1 MNFSS
6 PHDLSP
12 TGTLRSLIQETT
24 VCPPSR
30 GLFFACYFVCPCTK
44 ESVFRAL
51 LQSPDTNHSR
61 HRHRVYHQA
70 LSIRYQLAMS
80 TLSDESRQIVASL
93 AHRVGPNADIAT
105 VAQAIASI
113 LQDMDAALTPII
125 GQQGVVA
132 LYRRSLH
139 LCASN
144 HPRLAGTYDSVQAA
158 SLDLTALKSVLVEQS
173 DADALFFGEVLL
185 TTFYE
190 LLTMLIGPSLTARLL
205 RGVWEPSLS
214 DTPSQEISP

>member
-1 MNFSS
+1 
-6 PHDLSP
+6 
-12 TGTLRSLIQETT
+12 
-24 VCPPSR
+24 
-30 GLFFACYFVCPCTK
+30 
-44 ESVFRAL
+44 
-51 LQSPDTNHSR
+51 
-61 HRHRVYHQA
+61 
-70 LSIRYQLAMS
+70 MS
-80 TLSDESRQIVASL
+80 TLSEESRQIVASL
-93 AHRVGPNADIAT
+93 VHRVGPNADIAT

-139 LCASN
+139 LCASS
-144 HPRLAGTYDSVQAA
+144 HPRLAGTCDRVQAGM
-158 SLDLTALKSVLVEQS
+158 DLTALKSVLVEQS
-173 DADALFFGEVLL
+173 ETDALFFGDVLL

-190 LLTMLIGPSLTARLL
+190 LLTTLIGPSLTARLL

>member
-1 MNFSS
+1 
-6 PHDLSP
+6 
-12 TGTLRSLIQETT
+12 
-24 VCPPSR
+24 
-30 GLFFACYFVCPCTK
+30 
-44 ESVFRAL
+44 
-51 LQSPDTNHSR
+51 
-61 HRHRVYHQA
+61 
-70 LSIRYQLAMS
+70 MS
-80 TLSDESRQIVASL
+80 TLSEESRQIVASL
-93 AHRVGPNADIAT
+93 VHRVGPNADIAT

-139 LCASN
+139 LCASR

-173 DADALFFGEVLL
+173 EADALFFGDVLL

-190 LLTMLIGPSLTARLL
+190 LLTTLIGPSLTARLL

-214 DTPSQEISP
+214 DTPSQENSP

>member
-1 MNFSS
+1 M
-6 PHDLSP
+6 
-12 TGTLRSLIQETT
+12 
-24 VCPPSR
+24 
-30 GLFFACYFVCPCTK
+30 
-44 ESVFRAL
+44 
-51 LQSPDTNHSR
+51 
-61 HRHRVYHQA
+61 YHQA
-70 LSIRYQLAMS
+70 LFIGYQLAMS
-80 TLSDESRQIVASL
+80 TLSEESRQIVASL

-139 LCASN
+139 LCASR

-158 SLDLTALKSVLVEQS
+158 SLDLTALKSVLVAQS
-173 DADALFFGEVLL
+173 ETDALFFGDVLL

-190 LLTMLIGPSLTARLL
+190 LLTTLIGPSLTARLL

>member
-1 MNFSS
+1 
-6 PHDLSP
+6 
-12 TGTLRSLIQETT
+12 
-24 VCPPSR
+24 
-30 GLFFACYFVCPCTK
+30 
-44 ESVFRAL
+44 
-51 LQSPDTNHSR
+51 
-61 HRHRVYHQA
+61 
-70 LSIRYQLAMS
+70 MS

-139 LCASN
+139 LCASS

-190 LLTMLIGPSLTARLL
+190 LLTTLIGPSLTARLL